1 MEKTTTP
8 QSLSSSVIT
17 KWSSATS
24 CLLLLLLHVATVI
37 CSGFTF
43 SSWPPIV
50 WFLFIPYYIL
60 LWIASVLAVYH
71 WHQNWKLEYQ
81 RKKDE
86 MDAIKV
92 LQEEDRKRKAEYF
105 QIEREK
111 LNTLDNITS
120 QLLNNPNI
128 TEISFGS
135 HPVLGEN
142 IQIKSDTVPKN
153 LYFSHPPEKKN
164 KQASSAYENKN

>member
-1 MEKTTTP
+1 MKKTTSP

-24 CLLLLLLHVATVI
+24 CLLILLVHIVTTI
-37 CSGFTF
+37 CSGFTY
-43 SSWPPIV
+43 SSWPPLV

-60 LWIASVLAVYH
+60 LWVASVLAVYH
-71 WHQNWKLEYQ
+71 WHQDWKLEYQ
-81 RKKDE
+81 RKKNE
-86 MDAIKV
+86 MAAIKAS
-92 LQEEDRKRKAEYF
+92 QEDDKKRKAEYF
-105 QIEREK
+105 QMERDK

-120 QLLNNPNI
+120 QLLNKPNI

-135 HPVLGEN
+135 HPILGEN
-142 IQIKSDTVPKN
+142 IQIKSDTVTKD
-153 LYFSHPPEKKN
+153 LYSPQPPDKSN